1 MSQYQSFQ
9 TNSKNMSVLSEP
21 LIYKL
26 QREVDHYTR
35 KLEQEKRLKI
45 HIFYAKINIKYVTN

>member
-9 TNSKNMSVLSEP
+9 SNSLHTKMGNMSVLSEP
-21 LIYKL
+21 MILKL

-35 KLEQEKRLKI
+35 KLEQEKRL
-45 HIFYAKINIKYVTN
+45 IFFCN